1 MFIGKLLNQTAT
13 LNDFR
18 YLSTLDFVTGSK
30 INFKAQIF
38 NTELDLRYVLPS
50 TAVVTFMFNQSD
62 GEVLEIAGTPMTD
75 DRSIIELEIPATETE
90 NLIGG
95 NVQFEIDILGDETDI
110 RKGVIQNALSR
121 FLDI

>member
-95 NVQFEIDILGDETDI
+95 NVQLEIDILGDETDI